1 MEAPLPLQLL
11 VNCVFLLICT
21 MLIMIFVGGAVAVG
35 PKLGGVVTAAVS
47 PSVVAAPLLAPAG

>member
-1 MEAPLPLQLL
+1 
-11 VNCVFLLICT
+11 